1 MEPSPLRARIDASI
15 LVEEFQKQALTEHL
29 ADLRRSLVNSLLAVA
44 IGFGIAY
51 AYSKEIGEWLFR
63 PLFAVLPAGSTLIFT
78 SYQEGFFF
86 I

>member
-1 MEPSPLRARIDASI
+1 MA
-15 LVEEFQKQALTEHL
+15 EEFKKQALTDHL
-29 ADLRRSLVNSLLAVA
+29 ADLRRCLVNSVIAVA
-44 IGFGIAY
+44 VGFGIAY

-63 PLFAVLPAGSTLIFT
+63 PVFAVLPPGSTLIFT